1 MAATGWASGEPRL
14 SGSTGCEP
22 SADPAV
28 TLQYV
33 YPRLS
38 AIARSL
44 VRQADVEDLV
54 QESLVEVL
62 ARHPGF
68 AGIEY
73 PTAYAKRVLLRRVAR
88 MRTRW
93 RDVPAGLMQGL
104 DSPDESGVG
113 EDAIL
118 GSLAVTDLLGE
129 LPPRQRACVYLHV
142 VAGLKDDQVAE
153 VLNCRPSTVRSQI
166 ARALGR
172 LRALHPSLAQEL
184 EV

>member
-1 MAATGWASGEPRL
+1 MAATGSAPGEPQL
-14 SGSTGCEP
+14 PGSTGCERP
-22 SADPAV
+22 ADPAV

-73 PTAYAKRVLLRRVAR
+73 PAAYAKRVLLRRVGR

-93 RDVPAGLMQGL
+93 RDVPAGLMQRL
-104 DSPDESGVG
+104 ESPDDNSVG
-113 EDAIL
+113 EDEVL
-118 GSLAVTDLLGE
+118 GWLALSDLLGE
-129 LPPRQRACVYLHV
+129 LPPRQRACVYLRV
-142 VAGLKDDQVAE
+142 VAGLNDGQVAE

-166 ARALGR
+166 ARAFGR
-172 LRALHPSLAQEL
+172 LRALHPSLAQDL